1 MSIANILSMA
11 GGLGLF
17 LFGIRTMGDGLENAA
32 GAKLKRM
39 LEVLTG
45 NRFLAVLVGF
55 VVTAIIQSSTATTVM
70 VVGFVNAGMMTLAQ
84 AVGVI
89 MGANIGT
96 TVTSLLIAL
105 NFSSV
110 AAASVL
116 VGVILMLASKKTLV
130 KNLGSIFTGFG
141 LLFLGIDLM
150 SDSMAPLR
158 ESAGFMNFIVAVS
171 DSPLRPLF
179 GILLG
184 IVMTAVLQ
192 SSSASVGV
200 LQTLAMQG
208 LVPLKFSVF
217 VLFGQN
223 IGTCLTALF
232 STVGAKKNSKRA
244 AVIHLLFNLL
254 GTGMFILIALLTPYI
269 EWIEK
274 ISSDPM
280 AQIAISHIV
289 FNVVSTIVL
298 FPFAKLLVKLSC
310 LIVPGKDDSESEMHC
325 RFIDDRLL
333 NTPPFAVM
341 QVGKEVARMAK
352 LARDNFE
359 TSAYALINRSD
370 KDLDKVMEKEEVIN
384 YLNHHITSYLVK
396 LNALDITDSD
406 SDYIARVFHAINDIE
421 RVGDH
426 ATNLAEAAERNI
438 GDGLTFSD
446 AARDEL
452 NQLCGSVITLLDRS
466 IEAFD
471 RQSLGDGE
479 AKELSDLEEHIDDLT
494 LTCQDAH
501 IFRLN
506 RNECNTEAGMLYLN
520 TITDFE
526 RVGDHAINIAFL
538 ARSNNF
544 KNTLAFCRGMMY
556 NINRTFVRTKIQHS
570 ERTEQYGRQTE
581 SA

>member
-1 MSIANILSMA
+1 MSVANILSMA

-70 VVGFVNAGMMTLAQ
+70 VVGFVNAGMMSLAQ

-110 AAASVL
+110 AAAAVL
-116 VGVILMLASKKTLV
+116 VGVILMLASKKTVV
-130 KNLGSIFTGFG
+130 KNLGAIFTGFG
-141 LLFLGIDLM
+141 LLFLGIDM
-150 SDSMAPLR
+150 MFDSMAPLR
-158 ESAGFMNFIVAVS
+158 DSAGFMNFIVTVS
-171 DSPLRPLF
+171 ESPLRPLF
-179 GILLG
+179 GIILG

-244 AVIHLLFNLL
+244 AVIHLLFNLI
-254 GTGMFILIALLTPYI
+254 GTGIFILIALLTPYV

-274 ISSDPM
+274 LSPDPM

-289 FNVVSTIVL
+289 FNIVSTVVM
-298 FPFAKLLVKLSC
+298 FPFAKALVKLSC
-310 LIVPGKDDSESEMHC
+310 LLVPGKDDSESEMHC
-325 RFIDDRLL
+325 KFIDDRLL

-341 QVGKEVARMAK
+341 QVSKEVARMAK

-359 TSAYALINRSD
+359 TSAHALINRSD
-370 KDLDKVMEKEEVIN
+370 KDLDKVMENEEIIN

-426 ATNLAEAAERNI
+426 AINLAEAAQHNI
-438 GDGLTFSD
+438 GEGLKFSD
-446 AARDEL
+446 PAREEL
-452 NQLCGSVITLLDRS
+452 NQLCGSVVILLERS
-466 IEAFD
+466 MAAFD
-471 RQSLGDGE
+471 NQSLSDNE

-494 LTCQDAH
+494 LECQDSH

-506 RNECNTEAGMLYLN
+506 RKECNTEAGMLYLN

-538 ARSNNF
+538 ARS
-544 KNTLAFCRGMMY
+544 K
-556 NINRTFVRTKIQHS
+556 
-570 ERTEQYGRQTE
+570 
-581 SA
+581 

>member
-1 MSIANILSMA
+1 MNVANILSMA

-70 VVGFVNAGMMTLAQ
+70 VVGFVNAGMMSLAQ

-110 AAASVL
+110 AAAAVL
-116 VGVILMLASKKTLV
+116 VGVILMLASKKTVV
-130 KNLGSIFTGFG
+130 KNLGAIFTGFG
-141 LLFLGIDLM
+141 LLFLGIDMM

-158 ESAGFMNFIVAVS
+158 DSAGFMNFIVTVS
-171 DSPLRPLF
+171 ESPLRPLF
-179 GILLG
+179 GIILG

-244 AVIHLLFNLL
+244 AVIHLLFNLI
-254 GTGMFILIALLTPYI
+254 GTGIFILIALLTPYV

-274 ISSDPM
+274 LSPDPM
-280 AQIAISHIV
+280 AQIATSHIV
-289 FNVVSTIVL
+289 FNIVSTVVM
-298 FPFAKLLVKLSC
+298 FPFAKVLVKLSC
-310 LIVPGKDDSESEMHC
+310 LLVPGKDDSESEMHC
-325 RFIDDRLL
+325 KFIDDRLL

-341 QVGKEVARMAK
+341 QVSKEVARMAK

-359 TSAYALINRSD
+359 TSAHALINRSD
-370 KDLDKVMEKEEVIN
+370 KDLDKVMENEEIIN

-426 ATNLAEAAERNI
+426 AINLAEAAQHNI
-438 GDGLTFSD
+438 GEGLKFSD
-446 AARDEL
+446 PAREEL
-452 NQLCGSVITLLDRS
+452 NQLCGSVVTLLERS
-466 IEAFD
+466 MAAFD
-471 RQSLGDGE
+471 NQSLSDNE

-494 LTCQDAH
+494 LECQDSH

-506 RNECNTEAGMLYLN
+506 RKECNTEAGMLYLN

-538 ARSNNF
+538 ARS
-544 KNTLAFCRGMMY
+544 K
-556 NINRTFVRTKIQHS
+556 
-570 ERTEQYGRQTE
+570 
-581 SA
+581 

>member
-1 MSIANILSMA
+1 MSVANILSMA

-70 VVGFVNAGMMTLAQ
+70 VVGFVNAGMMSLAQ

-116 VGVILMLASKKTLV
+116 VGVILMLASKKTVV
-130 KNLGSIFTGFG
+130 KNLGAIFTGFG
-141 LLFLGIDLM
+141 LLFLGIDMM

-158 ESAGFMNFIVAVS
+158 DSAGFMNFIVTVS
-171 DSPLRPLF
+171 ESPLRPLF
-179 GILLG
+179 GIILG

-244 AVIHLLFNLL
+244 AVIHLLFNLI
-254 GTGMFILIALLTPYI
+254 GTGIFILIALLTPYV

-274 ISSDPM
+274 LSPDPM

-289 FNVVSTIVL
+289 FNIVSTVVM
-298 FPFAKLLVKLSC
+298 FPFAKALVKLSC
-310 LIVPGKDDSESEMHC
+310 LLVPGKDDSESEMHC
-325 RFIDDRLL
+325 KFIDDRLL

-341 QVGKEVARMAK
+341 QVSKEVARMAK

-359 TSAYALINRSD
+359 TSAHALINRSD
-370 KDLDKVMEKEEVIN
+370 KDLDKVMENEEIIN

-421 RVGDH
+421 RIGDH
-426 ATNLAEAAERNI
+426 AINLAEAAQHNI
-438 GDGLTFSD
+438 GEGLKFSD
-446 AARDEL
+446 PAREEL
-452 NQLCGSVITLLDRS
+452 NQLCGSVVTLLERS
-466 IEAFD
+466 MAAFD
-471 RQSLGDGE
+471 NQSLSDDE

-494 LTCQDAH
+494 LECQDSH

-506 RNECNTEAGMLYLN
+506 RKECNTEAGMLYLN

-538 ARSNNF
+538 ARS
-544 KNTLAFCRGMMY
+544 K
-556 NINRTFVRTKIQHS
+556 
-570 ERTEQYGRQTE
+570 
-581 SA
+581 

>member
-1 MSIANILSMA
+1 MSVANILSMA

-70 VVGFVNAGMMTLAQ
+70 VVGFVNAGMISLAQ

-116 VGVILMLASKKTLV
+116 VGVILMLASKKTVV
-130 KNLGSIFTGFG
+130 KNLGAIFTGFG
-141 LLFLGIDLM
+141 LLFLGIDMM

-158 ESAGFMNFIVAVS
+158 ESAGFMNFIVTVS
-171 DSPLRPLF
+171 ESPLRPLF
-179 GILLG
+179 GIILG

-244 AVIHLLFNLL
+244 AVIHLLFNLI
-254 GTGMFILIALLTPYI
+254 GTGIFILIALLTPYV

-274 ISSDPM
+274 LSPDPM

-289 FNVVSTIVL
+289 FNIVSTVIM
-298 FPFAKLLVKLSC
+298 FPFAKVLVKLSC
-310 LIVPGKDDSESEMHC
+310 LLVPGKDDSESEMHC
-325 RFIDDRLL
+325 KFIDDRLL

-341 QVGKEVARMAK
+341 QVSKEVARMAK

-359 TSAYALINRSD
+359 TSAHALINRSD
-370 KDLDKVMEKEEVIN
+370 KDLDKVMENEEIIN

-426 ATNLAEAAERNI
+426 AINLAEAAQHNI
-438 GDGLTFSD
+438 GEGLKFSD
-446 AARDEL
+446 PAREEL
-452 NQLCGSVITLLDRS
+452 NQLCGSVVTLLERS
-466 IEAFD
+466 MAAFD
-471 RQSLGDGE
+471 NQSLSDNE

-494 LTCQDAH
+494 LECQDSH

-506 RNECNTEAGMLYLN
+506 RKECNTEAGMLYLN

-538 ARSNNF
+538 ARS
-544 KNTLAFCRGMMY
+544 K
-556 NINRTFVRTKIQHS
+556 
-570 ERTEQYGRQTE
+570 
-581 SA
+581 

>member
-1 MSIANILSMA
+1 MSVANILSMA

-70 VVGFVNAGMMTLAQ
+70 VVGFVNAGMMSLAQ

-110 AAASVL
+110 AAAAVL
-116 VGVILMLASKKTLV
+116 VGVILMLASKKTVV
-130 KNLGSIFTGFG
+130 KNLGAIFTGFG
-141 LLFLGIDLM
+141 LLFLGIDMM

-158 ESAGFMNFIVAVS
+158 DSAGFMNFIVTVS
-171 DSPLRPLF
+171 ESPLRPLF
-179 GILLG
+179 GIILG

-244 AVIHLLFNLL
+244 AVIHLLFNLI
-254 GTGMFILIALLTPYI
+254 GTGIFILIALLTPYV

-274 ISSDPM
+274 LSPDPM

-289 FNVVSTIVL
+289 FNIVSTIVM
-298 FPFAKLLVKLSC
+298 FPFAKALVKLSC
-310 LIVPGKDDSESEMHC
+310 LLVPGKDDSESEMHC
-325 RFIDDRLL
+325 KFIDDRLL

-341 QVGKEVARMAK
+341 QVSKEVARMAK

-359 TSAYALINRSD
+359 TSAHALINRSD
-370 KDLDKVMEKEEVIN
+370 KDLDKVMENEEIIN

-426 ATNLAEAAERNI
+426 AINLAEAAQHNI
-438 GDGLTFSD
+438 GEGLKFSD
-446 AARDEL
+446 PAREEL
-452 NQLCGSVITLLDRS
+452 NQLCGSVVTLLERS
-466 IEAFD
+466 MAAFD
-471 RQSLGDGE
+471 NQSLSDNE

-494 LTCQDAH
+494 LECQDSH

-506 RNECNTEAGMLYLN
+506 RKECNTEAGMLYLN

-538 ARSNNF
+538 ARS
-544 KNTLAFCRGMMY
+544 K
-556 NINRTFVRTKIQHS
+556 
-570 ERTEQYGRQTE
+570 
-581 SA
+581 

>member
-289 FNVVSTIVL
+289 FNVVSTVVL

-370 KDLDKVMEKEEVIN
+370 KDLNKVMEKEEVIN

-471 RQSLGDGE
+471 HQSLGDGE

-538 ARSNNF
+538 ARS
-544 KNTLAFCRGMMY
+544 K
-556 NINRTFVRTKIQHS
+556 
-570 ERTEQYGRQTE
+570 
-581 SA
+581 

>member
-1 MSIANILSMA
+1 MSVANILSMA

-70 VVGFVNAGMMTLAQ
+70 VVGFVNAGMMSLAQ

-110 AAASVL
+110 AAAAVL
-116 VGVILMLASKKTLV
+116 VGVILMLASKKTVV
-130 KNLGSIFTGFG
+130 KNLGAIFTGFG
-141 LLFLGIDLM
+141 LLFLGIDMM

-158 ESAGFMNFIVAVS
+158 DSAGFMSFIVTVS
-171 DSPLRPLF
+171 ESPLRPLF
-179 GILLG
+179 GIILG

-244 AVIHLLFNLL
+244 AVIHLLFNLI
-254 GTGMFILIALLTPYI
+254 GTGIFILIALLTPYV

-274 ISSDPM
+274 LSPDPM

-289 FNVVSTIVL
+289 FNIVSTVVM
-298 FPFAKLLVKLSC
+298 FPFAKVLVKLSC
-310 LIVPGKDDSESEMHC
+310 LLVPGKDDSESEMHC
-325 RFIDDRLL
+325 KFIDDRLL

-341 QVGKEVARMAK
+341 QVSKEVARMAK

-359 TSAYALINRSD
+359 TSAHALINRSD
-370 KDLDKVMEKEEVIN
+370 KDLDKVMENEEIIN

-426 ATNLAEAAERNI
+426 AINLAEAAQHNI
-438 GDGLTFSD
+438 GEGLKFSD
-446 AARDEL
+446 PAREEL
-452 NQLCGSVITLLDRS
+452 NQLCGSVVTLLERS
-466 IEAFD
+466 MAAFD
-471 RQSLGDGE
+471 NQSLSDNE

-494 LTCQDAH
+494 LECQDSH

-506 RNECNTEAGMLYLN
+506 RKECNTEAGMLYLN

-538 ARSNNF
+538 ARS
-544 KNTLAFCRGMMY
+544 K
-556 NINRTFVRTKIQHS
+556 
-570 ERTEQYGRQTE
+570 
-581 SA
+581 

>member
-1 MSIANILSMA
+1 MSVANILSMA

-70 VVGFVNAGMMTLAQ
+70 VVGFVNAGMMSLAQ

-110 AAASVL
+110 AAAAVL
-116 VGVILMLASKKTLV
+116 VGVILMLASKKTVV
-130 KNLGSIFTGFG
+130 KNLGAIFTGFG
-141 LLFLGIDLM
+141 LLFLGIDMM

-158 ESAGFMNFIVAVS
+158 ESAGFMNFIVTVS
-171 DSPLRPLF
+171 ESPLRPLF
-179 GILLG
+179 GIILG

-244 AVIHLLFNLL
+244 AVIHLLFNLI
-254 GTGMFILIALLTPYI
+254 GTGIFILIALLAPYV

-274 ISSDPM
+274 LSPDPM

-289 FNVVSTIVL
+289 FNIVSTVVM
-298 FPFAKLLVKLSC
+298 FPFANILVKLSC
-310 LIVPGKDDSESEMHC
+310 LLVPGKDDSESEMHC
-325 RFIDDRLL
+325 KFIDDRLL

-341 QVGKEVARMAK
+341 QVSKEVARMAK

-359 TSAYALINRSD
+359 TSAHALINRSD
-370 KDLDKVMEKEEVIN
+370 KDLDKVMENEEIIN

-426 ATNLAEAAERNI
+426 AINLAEAAQHNI
-438 GDGLTFSD
+438 GEGFKFSD
-446 AARDEL
+446 PAREEL
-452 NQLCGSVITLLDRS
+452 NQLCGSVVTLLERS
-466 IEAFD
+466 MAAFD
-471 RQSLGDGE
+471 NQSLSDNE

-494 LTCQDAH
+494 LECQDSH

-506 RNECNTEAGMLYLN
+506 RKECNTEAGMLYLN

-538 ARSNNF
+538 ARS
-544 KNTLAFCRGMMY
+544 K
-556 NINRTFVRTKIQHS
+556 
-570 ERTEQYGRQTE
+570 
-581 SA
+581 

>member
-1 MSIANILSMA
+1 MSVANILSMA

-70 VVGFVNAGMMTLAQ
+70 VVGFVNAGMMSLAQ

-116 VGVILMLASKKTLV
+116 VGVILMLASKKTVV
-130 KNLGSIFTGFG
+130 KNLGAIFTGFG
-141 LLFLGIDLM
+141 LLFLGIDMM

-158 ESAGFMNFIVAVS
+158 ESAGFMNFIVTVS
-171 DSPLRPLF
+171 ESPLRPLF
-179 GILLG
+179 GIILG

-244 AVIHLLFNLL
+244 AVIHLLFNVI
-254 GTGMFILIALLTPYI
+254 GTGIFILIALLTPYV

-274 ISSDPM
+274 LSPDPM

-289 FNVVSTIVL
+289 FNIVSTVVM
-298 FPFAKLLVKLSC
+298 FPFAKVLVKLSC
-310 LIVPGKDDSESEMHC
+310 LLVPGKDDSESEMHC
-325 RFIDDRLL
+325 KFIDDRLL

-341 QVGKEVARMAK
+341 QVSKEVARMAK

-359 TSAYALINRSD
+359 TSAHALINRSD
-370 KDLDKVMEKEEVIN
+370 KDLNKVMENEEIIN

-426 ATNLAEAAERNI
+426 AINLAEAAQHNI
-438 GDGLTFSD
+438 GEGLKFSD
-446 AARDEL
+446 PAREEL
-452 NQLCGSVITLLDRS
+452 NQLCGSVVTLLERS
-466 IEAFD
+466 MAAFD
-471 RQSLGDGE
+471 NQSLSDNE

-494 LTCQDAH
+494 LECQDSH

-506 RNECNTEAGMLYLN
+506 RKECNTEAGMLYLN

-538 ARSNNF
+538 ARS
-544 KNTLAFCRGMMY
+544 K
-556 NINRTFVRTKIQHS
+556 
-570 ERTEQYGRQTE
+570 
-581 SA
+581 

>member
-1 MSIANILSMA
+1 MSVANILSMA

-70 VVGFVNAGMMTLAQ
+70 VVGFVNAGMMSLAQ

-110 AAASVL
+110 AAAAVL
-116 VGVILMLASKKTLV
+116 VGVILMLASKKTVV
-130 KNLGSIFTGFG
+130 KNLGAIFTGFG
-141 LLFLGIDLM
+141 LLFLGIDMM

-158 ESAGFMNFIVAVS
+158 ESAGFMNFIVTVS
-171 DSPLRPLF
+171 ESPLRPLF
-179 GILLG
+179 GIILG

-244 AVIHLLFNLL
+244 AVIHLLFNLI
-254 GTGMFILIALLTPYI
+254 GTGIFILIALLAPYV

-274 ISSDPM
+274 LSPDPM

-289 FNVVSTIVL
+289 FNIASTVII
-298 FPFAKLLVKLSC
+298 FPFANVLVKLSC
-310 LIVPGKDDSESEMHC
+310 LLVPGKDDSESEMHC
-325 RFIDDRLL
+325 KFIDDRLL

-341 QVGKEVARMAK
+341 QVSKEVARMAK

-359 TSAYALINRSD
+359 TSAHALINRSD
-370 KDLDKVMEKEEVIN
+370 KDLDKVMENEEIIN

-426 ATNLAEAAERNI
+426 AINLAEAAQHNI
-438 GDGLTFSD
+438 GEGLKFSD
-446 AARDEL
+446 PAREEL
-452 NQLCGSVITLLDRS
+452 NQLCGSVVTLLERS
-466 IEAFD
+466 MAAFD
-471 RQSLGDGE
+471 NQSLSDNE

-494 LTCQDAH
+494 LECQDSH

-506 RNECNTEAGMLYLN
+506 RKECNTEAGMLYLN

-538 ARSNNF
+538 ARS
-544 KNTLAFCRGMMY
+544 K
-556 NINRTFVRTKIQHS
+556 
-570 ERTEQYGRQTE
+570 
-581 SA
+581 

>member
-1 MSIANILSMA
+1 MSVANILSMA

-70 VVGFVNAGMMTLAQ
+70 VVGFVNAGMMSLAQ

-110 AAASVL
+110 AAAAVL
-116 VGVILMLASKKTLV
+116 VGVILMLASKKTVV
-130 KNLGSIFTGFG
+130 KNLGAIFTGFG
-141 LLFLGIDLM
+141 LLFLGIDMM

-158 ESAGFMNFIVAVS
+158 ESAGFMNFIVTVS
-171 DSPLRPLF
+171 ESPLRPLF
-179 GILLG
+179 GIILG

-244 AVIHLLFNLL
+244 AVIHLLFNLI
-254 GTGMFILIALLTPYI
+254 GTGIFILIALLAPYV

-274 ISSDPM
+274 LSPDPM

-289 FNVVSTIVL
+289 FNIVSTVIM
-298 FPFAKLLVKLSC
+298 FPFAKVLVKLSF
-310 LIVPGKDDSESEMHC
+310 LLVPGKDDSESEMHC
-325 RFIDDRLL
+325 KFIDDRLL

-341 QVGKEVARMAK
+341 QVSKEVARMAK

-359 TSAYALINRSD
+359 TSAHALINRSD
-370 KDLDKVMEKEEVIN
+370 KDLDKVMENEEIIN

-426 ATNLAEAAERNI
+426 AINLAEAAQHNI
-438 GDGLTFSD
+438 GEGLKFSD
-446 AARDEL
+446 PAREEL
-452 NQLCGSVITLLDRS
+452 NQLCGSVVTLLERS
-466 IEAFD
+466 MAAFD
-471 RQSLGDGE
+471 NQSLSDNE

-494 LTCQDAH
+494 LECQDSH

-506 RNECNTEAGMLYLN
+506 RKECNTEAGMLYLN
-520 TITDFE
+520 TITDLE

-538 ARSNNF
+538 ARS
-544 KNTLAFCRGMMY
+544 K
-556 NINRTFVRTKIQHS
+556 
-570 ERTEQYGRQTE
+570 
-581 SA
+581 

>member
-1 MSIANILSMA
+1 MSVANILSMA

-70 VVGFVNAGMMTLAQ
+70 VVGFVNAGMMSLAQ

-110 AAASVL
+110 AAAAVL
-116 VGVILMLASKKTLV
+116 VGVILMLASKKTVV
-130 KNLGSIFTGFG
+130 KNLGAIFTGFG
-141 LLFLGIDLM
+141 LLFLGIDMM

-158 ESAGFMNFIVAVS
+158 ESAGFMNFIVTVS
-171 DSPLRPLF
+171 ESPLRPLF
-179 GILLG
+179 GIILG

-244 AVIHLLFNLL
+244 AVIHLLFNLI
-254 GTGMFILIALLTPYI
+254 GTGIFILIALLAPYV

-274 ISSDPM
+274 LSPDPM

-289 FNVVSTIVL
+289 FNIVSTVIM
-298 FPFAKLLVKLSC
+298 FPLANILVKLSC
-310 LIVPGKDDSESEMHC
+310 LLVPGKDDSESEMHC
-325 RFIDDRLL
+325 KFIDDRLL

-341 QVGKEVARMAK
+341 QVSKEVARMAK

-359 TSAYALINRSD
+359 TSAHALINRSD
-370 KDLDKVMEKEEVIN
+370 KDLDKVMENEDVIN

-426 ATNLAEAAERNI
+426 AINLAEAAQHNI
-438 GDGLTFSD
+438 GEGLKFSD
-446 AARDEL
+446 PAREEL
-452 NQLCGSVITLLDRS
+452 NQLCGSVVTLLERS
-466 IEAFD
+466 MAAFD
-471 RQSLGDGE
+471 NQSLSDNE

-494 LTCQDAH
+494 LECQDSH

-506 RNECNTEAGMLYLN
+506 RKECNTEAGMLYLN

-538 ARSNNF
+538 ARS
-544 KNTLAFCRGMMY
+544 K
-556 NINRTFVRTKIQHS
+556 
-570 ERTEQYGRQTE
+570 
-581 SA
+581 

>member
-1 MSIANILSMA
+1 MSVANILSMA

-45 NRFLAVLVGF
+45 NRFLAVLIGF

-70 VVGFVNAGMMTLAQ
+70 VVGFVNAGMMSLAQ

-116 VGVILMLASKKTLV
+116 VGVILMLASKKTVV
-130 KNLGSIFTGFG
+130 KNLGAIFTGFG
-141 LLFLGIDLM
+141 LLFLGIDMM

-158 ESAGFMNFIVAVS
+158 DSAGFMNFIVTVS
-171 DSPLRPLF
+171 ESPLRPLF
-179 GILLG
+179 GIILG

-244 AVIHLLFNLL
+244 AVIHLLFNVI
-254 GTGMFILIALLTPYI
+254 GTGIFILIALLTPYV

-274 ISSDPM
+274 LSPDPM

-289 FNVVSTIVL
+289 FNIVSTVVM
-298 FPFAKLLVKLSC
+298 FPFAKALVKLSC
-310 LIVPGKDDSESEMHC
+310 LLVPGKDDSESESEMHC
-325 RFIDDRLL
+325 KFIDDRLL

-341 QVGKEVARMAK
+341 QVSKEVARMAK

-359 TSAYALINRSD
+359 TSAHALINRSD
-370 KDLDKVMEKEEVIN
+370 KDLDKVMENEEIIN

-426 ATNLAEAAERNI
+426 AINLAEAAQHNI
-438 GDGLTFSD
+438 GEGLKFSD
-446 AARDEL
+446 PAREEL
-452 NQLCGSVITLLDRS
+452 NQLCGSVVTLLERS
-466 IEAFD
+466 MAAFD
-471 RQSLGDGE
+471 NQSLSDNE

-494 LTCQDAH
+494 LECQDSH

-506 RNECNTEAGMLYLN
+506 RKECNTEAGMLYLN

-538 ARSNNF
+538 ARS
-544 KNTLAFCRGMMY
+544 K
-556 NINRTFVRTKIQHS
+556 
-570 ERTEQYGRQTE
+570 
-581 SA
+581 

>member
-1 MSIANILSMA
+1 MSVANILSMA

-70 VVGFVNAGMMTLAQ
+70 VVGFVNAGMMSLAQ

-110 AAASVL
+110 AAAAVL
-116 VGVILMLASKKTLV
+116 VGVILMLASKKTVV
-130 KNLGSIFTGFG
+130 KNLGAIFTGFG
-141 LLFLGIDLM
+141 LLFLGIDMM

-158 ESAGFMNFIVAVS
+158 ESAGFMNFIVTVS
-171 DSPLRPLF
+171 ESPLRPLF
-179 GILLG
+179 GIILG

-244 AVIHLLFNLL
+244 AVIHLLFNLI
-254 GTGMFILIALLTPYI
+254 GTGIFILIALLAPYV

-274 ISSDPM
+274 LSPDPM

-289 FNVVSTIVL
+289 FNIASTVVM
-298 FPFAKLLVKLSC
+298 FPFAKVLVKLSC
-310 LIVPGKDDSESEMHC
+310 LLVPGKDDSESEMHC
-325 RFIDDRLL
+325 KFIDDRLL

-341 QVGKEVARMAK
+341 QVSKEVARMAK

-359 TSAYALINRSD
+359 TSAHALINRSD
-370 KDLDKVMEKEEVIN
+370 KDLDKVMENEEIIN

-426 ATNLAEAAERNI
+426 AINLAEAAQHNI
-438 GDGLTFSD
+438 GEGLKFSD
-446 AARDEL
+446 PAREEL
-452 NQLCGSVITLLDRS
+452 NQLCGSVVTLLERS
-466 IEAFD
+466 MAAFD
-471 RQSLGDGE
+471 NQSLSDNE

-494 LTCQDAH
+494 LECQDSH

-506 RNECNTEAGMLYLN
+506 RKECNTEAGMLYLN

-538 ARSNNF
+538 ARS
-544 KNTLAFCRGMMY
+544 K
-556 NINRTFVRTKIQHS
+556 
-570 ERTEQYGRQTE
+570 
-581 SA
+581 

>member
-1 MSIANILSMA
+1 MSVANILSMA

-70 VVGFVNAGMMTLAQ
+70 VVGFVNAGMMSLAQ

-110 AAASVL
+110 AAAAVL
-116 VGVILMLASKKTLV
+116 VGVILMLASKKTVV
-130 KNLGSIFTGFG
+130 KNLGAIFTGFG
-141 LLFLGIDLM
+141 LLFLGIDMM

-158 ESAGFMNFIVAVS
+158 ESAGFMNFIVTVS
-171 DSPLRPLF
+171 ESPLRPLF
-179 GILLG
+179 GIILG

-244 AVIHLLFNLL
+244 AVIHLLFNLI
-254 GTGMFILIALLTPYI
+254 GTGIFIIIALLTPYV

-274 ISSDPM
+274 LSPDPM

-289 FNVVSTIVL
+289 FNIVSTVVM
-298 FPFAKLLVKLSC
+298 FPFAKALVKLSC
-310 LIVPGKDDSESEMHC
+310 LLVPGKDDSESEMHC
-325 RFIDDRLL
+325 KFIDDRLL

-341 QVGKEVARMAK
+341 QVSKEVARMAK

-359 TSAYALINRSD
+359 TSAHALINRSD
-370 KDLDKVMEKEEVIN
+370 KDLDKVMENEEIIN

-426 ATNLAEAAERNI
+426 AINLAEAAQHNI
-438 GDGLTFSD
+438 GEGLKFSD
-446 AARDEL
+446 PAREEL
-452 NQLCGSVITLLDRS
+452 NQLCGSVVTLLERS
-466 IEAFD
+466 MAAFD
-471 RQSLGDGE
+471 NQSLSDNE

-494 LTCQDAH
+494 LECQDSH

-506 RNECNTEAGMLYLN
+506 RKECNTEAGMLYLN

-538 ARSNNF
+538 ARS
-544 KNTLAFCRGMMY
+544 K
-556 NINRTFVRTKIQHS
+556 
-570 ERTEQYGRQTE
+570 
-581 SA
+581 

>member
-1 MSIANILSMA
+1 MSVANILSMA

-70 VVGFVNAGMMTLAQ
+70 VVGFVNAGMMSLAQ

-110 AAASVL
+110 AAAAVL
-116 VGVILMLASKKTLV
+116 VGVILMLASKKTVV
-130 KNLGSIFTGFG
+130 KSLGAIFTGFG
-141 LLFLGIDLM
+141 LLFLGIDMM

-158 ESAGFMNFIVAVS
+158 ESAGFMNFIVTVS
-171 DSPLRPLF
+171 ESPLRPLF
-179 GILLG
+179 GIILG

-244 AVIHLLFNLL
+244 AVIHLLFNLI
-254 GTGMFILIALLTPYI
+254 GTGIFILIALLTPYV

-274 ISSDPM
+274 LSPDPM

-289 FNVVSTIVL
+289 FNIVSTVVM
-298 FPFAKLLVKLSC
+298 FPFAKVLVKLSC
-310 LIVPGKDDSESEMHC
+310 LLVPGKDDSESEMHC
-325 RFIDDRLL
+325 KFIDDRLL

-341 QVGKEVARMAK
+341 QVSKEVARMAK

-359 TSAYALINRSD
+359 TSAHALINRSD
-370 KDLDKVMEKEEVIN
+370 KDLDKVMENEEIIN

-426 ATNLAEAAERNI
+426 AINLAEAAQHNI
-438 GDGLTFSD
+438 GEGLKFSD
-446 AARDEL
+446 PAREEL
-452 NQLCGSVITLLDRS
+452 NQLCGSVVTLLERS
-466 IEAFD
+466 MAAFD
-471 RQSLGDGE
+471 NQSLSDNE

-494 LTCQDAH
+494 LECQDSH

-506 RNECNTEAGMLYLN
+506 RKECNTEAGMLYLN

-538 ARSNNF
+538 ARS
-544 KNTLAFCRGMMY
+544 K
-556 NINRTFVRTKIQHS
+556 
-570 ERTEQYGRQTE
+570 
-581 SA
+581 

>member
-1 MSIANILSMA
+1 MSLANILSMA

-70 VVGFVNAGMMTLAQ
+70 VVGFVNAGMMSLAQ

-110 AAASVL
+110 AAAAVL
-116 VGVILMLASKKTLV
+116 VGVILMLASKKTVV
-130 KNLGSIFTGFG
+130 KNLGAIFTGFG
-141 LLFLGIDLM
+141 LLFLGIDMM

-158 ESAGFMNFIVAVS
+158 ESAGFMNFIVTVS
-171 DSPLRPLF
+171 ESPLRPLF
-179 GILLG
+179 GIILG

-244 AVIHLLFNLL
+244 AVIHLLFNLI
-254 GTGMFILIALLTPYI
+254 GTGIFILIALLAPYV

-274 ISSDPM
+274 LSPDPM

-289 FNVVSTIVL
+289 FNIVSTVVM
-298 FPFAKLLVKLSC
+298 FPFANVLVKLSC
-310 LIVPGKDDSESEMHC
+310 LLVPGKDDSESEMHC
-325 RFIDDRLL
+325 KFIDDRLL

-341 QVGKEVARMAK
+341 QVSKEVARMAK

-359 TSAYALINRSD
+359 TSAHALINRSD
-370 KDLDKVMEKEEVIN
+370 KDLDKVMENEDVIN

-426 ATNLAEAAERNI
+426 AINLAEAAQHNI
-438 GDGLTFSD
+438 GEGLKFSD
-446 AARDEL
+446 PAREEL
-452 NQLCGSVITLLDRS
+452 NQLCGSVVTLLERS
-466 IEAFD
+466 MAAFD
-471 RQSLGDGE
+471 NQSLSDNE

-494 LTCQDAH
+494 LECQDSH

-506 RNECNTEAGMLYLN
+506 RKECNTEAGMLYLN

-538 ARSNNF
+538 ARS
-544 KNTLAFCRGMMY
+544 K
-556 NINRTFVRTKIQHS
+556 
-570 ERTEQYGRQTE
+570 
-581 SA
+581 

>member
-1 MSIANILSMA
+1 MSVANILSMA

-70 VVGFVNAGMMTLAQ
+70 VVGFVNAGMMSLAQ

-116 VGVILMLASKKTLV
+116 VGVILMLASKKTVV
-130 KNLGSIFTGFG
+130 KNLGAIFTGFG
-141 LLFLGIDLM
+141 LLFLGIDMM

-158 ESAGFMNFIVAVS
+158 ESAGFMNFIVTVS
-171 DSPLRPLF
+171 ESPLRPLF
-179 GILLG
+179 GIILG

-244 AVIHLLFNLL
+244 AVIHLLFNLI
-254 GTGMFILIALLTPYI
+254 GTGIFILIALLTPYV
-269 EWIEK
+269 ERIEK
-274 ISSDPM
+274 LSPDPM

-289 FNVVSTIVL
+289 FNIVSTVVM
-298 FPFAKLLVKLSC
+298 FPFAKVLVKLSC
-310 LIVPGKDDSESEMHC
+310 LLVPGKDDSESEMHC
-325 RFIDDRLL
+325 KFIDDRLL

-341 QVGKEVARMAK
+341 QVSKEVARMAK

-359 TSAYALINRSD
+359 TSAHALINRSD
-370 KDLDKVMEKEEVIN
+370 KDLDKVMENEEIIN

-426 ATNLAEAAERNI
+426 AINLAEAAQHNI
-438 GDGLTFSD
+438 GEGLKFSD
-446 AARDEL
+446 PAREEL
-452 NQLCGSVITLLDRS
+452 NQLCGSVVTLLERS
-466 IEAFD
+466 MAAFD
-471 RQSLGDGE
+471 NQSLSDDE

-494 LTCQDAH
+494 LECQDSH

-506 RNECNTEAGMLYLN
+506 RKECNTEAGMLYLN

-538 ARSNNF
+538 ARS
-544 KNTLAFCRGMMY
+544 K
-556 NINRTFVRTKIQHS
+556 
-570 ERTEQYGRQTE
+570 
-581 SA
+581 

>member
-1 MSIANILSMA
+1 MSVANILSMA

-70 VVGFVNAGMMTLAQ
+70 VVGFVNAGMMSLAQ

-110 AAASVL
+110 AAAAVL
-116 VGVILMLASKKTLV
+116 VGVILMLASKKTVV
-130 KNLGSIFTGFG
+130 KNLGAIFTGFG
-141 LLFLGIDLM
+141 LLFLGIDMM

-158 ESAGFMNFIVAVS
+158 ESAGFMNFIVTVS
-171 DSPLRPLF
+171 ESPLRPLF
-179 GILLG
+179 GIILG

-244 AVIHLLFNLL
+244 AVIHLLFNLI
-254 GTGMFILIALLTPYI
+254 GTGIFILIALLAPYV

-274 ISSDPM
+274 LSPDPM

-289 FNVVSTIVL
+289 FNIVSTVIM
-298 FPFAKLLVKLSC
+298 FPFANVLVKLSC
-310 LIVPGKDDSESEMHC
+310 LLVPGKDDSESEMHC
-325 RFIDDRLL
+325 KFIDDRLL

-341 QVGKEVARMAK
+341 QVSKEVARMAK

-359 TSAYALINRSD
+359 TSAHALINRSD
-370 KDLDKVMEKEEVIN
+370 KDLDKVMENEEIIN

-426 ATNLAEAAERNI
+426 AINLAEAAQHNI
-438 GDGLTFSD
+438 GEGLKFSD
-446 AARDEL
+446 PAREEL
-452 NQLCGSVITLLDRS
+452 NQLCGSVVTLLERS
-466 IEAFD
+466 MAAFD
-471 RQSLGDGE
+471 NQSLSDNE

-494 LTCQDAH
+494 LESQDTH

-506 RNECNTEAGMLYLN
+506 RKECNTEAGMLYLN

-538 ARSNNF
+538 ARS
-544 KNTLAFCRGMMY
+544 K
-556 NINRTFVRTKIQHS
+556 
-570 ERTEQYGRQTE
+570 
-581 SA
+581 

>member
-1 MSIANILSMA
+1 MSVANILSME

-70 VVGFVNAGMMTLAQ
+70 VVGFVNAGMMSLAQ

-116 VGVILMLASKKTLV
+116 VGVILMLASKKTVV
-130 KNLGSIFTGFG
+130 KNLGAIFTGFG
-141 LLFLGIDLM
+141 LLFLGIDMM

-158 ESAGFMNFIVAVS
+158 DSAGFMNFIVTVS
-171 DSPLRPLF
+171 ESPLRPLF
-179 GILLG
+179 GIILG

-244 AVIHLLFNLL
+244 AVIHLLFNLI
-254 GTGMFILIALLTPYI
+254 GTGIFILIALLTPYV

-274 ISSDPM
+274 LSPDPM

-289 FNVVSTIVL
+289 FNIVSTVVM
-298 FPFAKLLVKLSC
+298 FPFAKALVKLSC
-310 LIVPGKDDSESEMHC
+310 LLVPGKDDSESEMHC
-325 RFIDDRLL
+325 KFIDDRLL

-341 QVGKEVARMAK
+341 QVSKEVARMAK

-359 TSAYALINRSD
+359 TSAHALINRSD
-370 KDLDKVMEKEEVIN
+370 KDLDKVMENEEIIN

-426 ATNLAEAAERNI
+426 AINLAEAAQHNI
-438 GDGLTFSD
+438 GEGLKFSD
-446 AARDEL
+446 PAREEL
-452 NQLCGSVITLLDRS
+452 NQLCGSVVTLLERS
-466 IEAFD
+466 MAAFD
-471 RQSLGDGE
+471 NQSLSDDE

-494 LTCQDAH
+494 LECQDSH

-506 RNECNTEAGMLYLN
+506 RKECNTEAGMLYLN

-538 ARSNNF
+538 ARS
-544 KNTLAFCRGMMY
+544 K
-556 NINRTFVRTKIQHS
+556 
-570 ERTEQYGRQTE
+570 
-581 SA
+581 

>member
-1 MSIANILSMA
+1 MSVANILSMA

-70 VVGFVNAGMMTLAQ
+70 VVGFVNAGMMSLAQ

-116 VGVILMLASKKTLV
+116 VGVILMLASKKTVV
-130 KNLGSIFTGFG
+130 KNLGAIFTGFG
-141 LLFLGIDLM
+141 LLFLGIDMM

-158 ESAGFMNFIVAVS
+158 ESAGFMNFIVTVS
-171 DSPLRPLF
+171 EAPLRPLF
-179 GILLG
+179 GIILG

-244 AVIHLLFNLL
+244 AVIHLLFNLI
-254 GTGMFILIALLTPYI
+254 GTGIFILIALLTPYV

-274 ISSDPM
+274 LSPDPM

-289 FNVVSTIVL
+289 FNIVSTVVM
-298 FPFAKLLVKLSC
+298 FPFAKALVKLSC
-310 LIVPGKDDSESEMHC
+310 LLVPGKDDSESEMHC
-325 RFIDDRLL
+325 KFIDDRLL

-341 QVGKEVARMAK
+341 QVSKEVARMAK

-359 TSAYALINRSD
+359 TSAHALINRSD
-370 KDLDKVMEKEEVIN
+370 KDLDKVMENEEIIN

-396 LNALDITDSD
+396 LNALDITNSD

-426 ATNLAEAAERNI
+426 AINLAEAAQHNI
-438 GDGLTFSD
+438 GEGLKFSD
-446 AARDEL
+446 PAREEL
-452 NQLCGSVITLLDRS
+452 NQLCGSVVTLLERS
-466 IEAFD
+466 MAAFD
-471 RQSLGDGE
+471 NQSLSDNE

-494 LTCQDAH
+494 LECQDSH

-506 RNECNTEAGMLYLN
+506 RKECNTEAGMLYLN

-538 ARSNNF
+538 ARS
-544 KNTLAFCRGMMY
+544 K
-556 NINRTFVRTKIQHS
+556 
-570 ERTEQYGRQTE
+570 
-581 SA
+581 

>member
-1 MSIANILSMA
+1 MSVANILSMA

-70 VVGFVNAGMMTLAQ
+70 VVGFVNAGMMSLAQ

-116 VGVILMLASKKTLV
+116 VGVILMLASKKTVV
-130 KNLGSIFTGFG
+130 KNLGAIFTGFG
-141 LLFLGIDLM
+141 LLFLGIDMM

-158 ESAGFMNFIVAVS
+158 DSAGFMNFIVTVS
-171 DSPLRPLF
+171 ESPLRPLF
-179 GILLG
+179 GIILG

-244 AVIHLLFNLL
+244 AVIHLLFNVI
-254 GTGMFILIALLTPYI
+254 GTGIFILIALLTPYV

-274 ISSDPM
+274 LSPDPM

-289 FNVVSTIVL
+289 FNIVSTVIM
-298 FPFAKLLVKLSC
+298 FPFAKVLVKLSC
-310 LIVPGKDDSESEMHC
+310 LLVPGKDDSESEMHC
-325 RFIDDRLL
+325 KFIDDRLL

-341 QVGKEVARMAK
+341 QVSKEVARMAK

-359 TSAYALINRSD
+359 TSAHALINRSD
-370 KDLDKVMEKEEVIN
+370 KDLDKVMENEEIIN

-426 ATNLAEAAERNI
+426 AINLAEAAQHNI
-438 GDGLTFSD
+438 GEGLKFSD
-446 AARDEL
+446 PAREEL
-452 NQLCGSVITLLDRS
+452 NQLCGSVVTLLERS
-466 IEAFD
+466 MAAFD
-471 RQSLGDGE
+471 NQSLSDNE

-494 LTCQDAH
+494 LECQDSH

-506 RNECNTEAGMLYLN
+506 RKECNTEAGMLYLN

-538 ARSNNF
+538 ARS
-544 KNTLAFCRGMMY
+544 K
-556 NINRTFVRTKIQHS
+556 
-570 ERTEQYGRQTE
+570 
-581 SA
+581 

>member
-1 MSIANILSMA
+1 MSVANILSMA

-70 VVGFVNAGMMTLAQ
+70 VVGFVNAGMMSLAQ

-110 AAASVL
+110 AASSVL
-116 VGVILMLASKKTLV
+116 VGVILMLASKKTVV
-130 KNLGSIFTGFG
+130 KNLGAIFTGFG
-141 LLFLGIDLM
+141 LLFLGIDMM

-158 ESAGFMNFIVAVS
+158 ESAGFMNFIVTVS
-171 DSPLRPLF
+171 ESPLRPLF
-179 GILLG
+179 GIILG

-244 AVIHLLFNLL
+244 AVIHLLFNLI
-254 GTGMFILIALLTPYI
+254 GTGIFILIALLTPYV

-274 ISSDPM
+274 LSPDPM

-289 FNVVSTIVL
+289 FNIVSTVVM
-298 FPFAKLLVKLSC
+298 FPFAKVLVKLSC
-310 LIVPGKDDSESEMHC
+310 LLVPGKDDSESEMHC
-325 RFIDDRLL
+325 KFIDDRLL

-341 QVGKEVARMAK
+341 QVSKEVARMAK

-359 TSAYALINRSD
+359 TSAHALINRSD
-370 KDLDKVMEKEEVIN
+370 KDLDKVMENEEIIN

-426 ATNLAEAAERNI
+426 AINLAEAAQHNI
-438 GDGLTFSD
+438 GEGLKFSD
-446 AARDEL
+446 PAREEL
-452 NQLCGSVITLLDRS
+452 NQLCGSVVTLLERS
-466 IEAFD
+466 MAAFD
-471 RQSLGDGE
+471 NQSLSDNE

-494 LTCQDAH
+494 LECQDSH

-506 RNECNTEAGMLYLN
+506 RKECNTEAGMLYLN

-538 ARSNNF
+538 ARS
-544 KNTLAFCRGMMY
+544 K
-556 NINRTFVRTKIQHS
+556 
-570 ERTEQYGRQTE
+570 
-581 SA
+581 

>member
-1 MSIANILSMA
+1 MSVANILSMA

-70 VVGFVNAGMMTLAQ
+70 VVGFVNAGMMSLAQ

-116 VGVILMLASKKTLV
+116 VGVILMLASKKTVV
-130 KNLGSIFTGFG
+130 KNLGAIFTGFG
-141 LLFLGIDLM
+141 LLFLGINMM

-158 ESAGFMNFIVAVS
+158 ESAGFMNFIVTVS
-171 DSPLRPLF
+171 ESPLRPLF
-179 GILLG
+179 GIILG

-244 AVIHLLFNLL
+244 AVIHLLFNLI
-254 GTGMFILIALLTPYI
+254 GTGIFIIIALLTPYV

-274 ISSDPM
+274 LSPDPM

-289 FNVVSTIVL
+289 FNIVSTVVM
-298 FPFAKLLVKLSC
+298 FPFAKVLVKLSC
-310 LIVPGKDDSESEMHC
+310 LLVPGKDDSESEMHC
-325 RFIDDRLL
+325 KFIDDRLL

-341 QVGKEVARMAK
+341 QVSKEVARMAK

-359 TSAYALINRSD
+359 TSAHALINRSD
-370 KDLDKVMEKEEVIN
+370 KDLDKVMENEEIIN

-426 ATNLAEAAERNI
+426 AINLAEAAQHNI
-438 GDGLTFSD
+438 GEGLKFSD
-446 AARDEL
+446 PAREEL
-452 NQLCGSVITLLDRS
+452 NQLCGSVVTLLERS
-466 IEAFD
+466 MAAFD
-471 RQSLGDGE
+471 NQSLSDNE

-494 LTCQDAH
+494 LECQDSH

-506 RNECNTEAGMLYLN
+506 RKECNTEAGMLYLN

-538 ARSNNF
+538 ARS
-544 KNTLAFCRGMMY
+544 K
-556 NINRTFVRTKIQHS
+556 
-570 ERTEQYGRQTE
+570 
-581 SA
+581 

>member
-1 MSIANILSMA
+1 MSVANILSMA

-70 VVGFVNAGMMTLAQ
+70 VVGFVNAGMMSLAQ

-116 VGVILMLASKKTLV
+116 VGVILMLASKKTVV
-130 KNLGSIFTGFG
+130 KNLGAIFTGFG
-141 LLFLGIDLM
+141 LLFLGIDMM

-158 ESAGFMNFIVAVS
+158 DSAGFMNFIVTVS
-171 DSPLRPLF
+171 ESPLRPLF
-179 GILLG
+179 GIILG

-244 AVIHLLFNLL
+244 AVIHLLFNLI
-254 GTGMFILIALLTPYI
+254 GTGIFIIIALLTPYV

-274 ISSDPM
+274 LSPDPM

-289 FNVVSTIVL
+289 FNIVSTVVM
-298 FPFAKLLVKLSC
+298 FPFAKVLVKLSC
-310 LIVPGKDDSESEMHC
+310 LLVPGKDDSESEMHC
-325 RFIDDRLL
+325 KFIDDRLL

-341 QVGKEVARMAK
+341 QVSKEVARMAK

-359 TSAYALINRSD
+359 TSAHALINRSD
-370 KDLDKVMEKEEVIN
+370 KDLDKVMENEEIIN

-426 ATNLAEAAERNI
+426 AINLAEAAQHNI
-438 GDGLTFSD
+438 GEGLKFSD
-446 AARDEL
+446 PAREEL
-452 NQLCGSVITLLDRS
+452 NQLCGSVVTLLERS
-466 IEAFD
+466 MAAFD
-471 RQSLGDGE
+471 NQSLSDDE

-494 LTCQDAH
+494 LECQDSH

-506 RNECNTEAGMLYLN
+506 RKECNTEAGMLYLN

-538 ARSNNF
+538 ARS
-544 KNTLAFCRGMMY
+544 K
-556 NINRTFVRTKIQHS
+556 
-570 ERTEQYGRQTE
+570 
-581 SA
+581 

>member
-1 MSIANILSMA
+1 MSVANILSMA

-70 VVGFVNAGMMTLAQ
+70 VVGFVNAGMMSLAQ

-110 AAASVL
+110 AAAAVL
-116 VGVILMLASKKTLV
+116 VGVILMLASKKTVV
-130 KNLGSIFTGFG
+130 KNLGAIFTGFG
-141 LLFLGIDLM
+141 LLFLGIDMM

-158 ESAGFMNFIVAVS
+158 ESVGFMNFIVTVS
-171 DSPLRPLF
+171 ESPLRPLF
-179 GILLG
+179 GIILG

-244 AVIHLLFNLL
+244 AVIHLLFNLI
-254 GTGMFILIALLTPYI
+254 GTGIFILIALLTSYV

-274 ISSDPM
+274 LSPDPM

-289 FNVVSTIVL
+289 FNIVSTVVM
-298 FPFAKLLVKLSC
+298 FPFAKVLVKLSC
-310 LIVPGKDDSESEMHC
+310 LLVPGKDDSESEMHC
-325 RFIDDRLL
+325 KFIDDRLL

-341 QVGKEVARMAK
+341 QVSKEVARMAK

-359 TSAYALINRSD
+359 TSAHALINRSD
-370 KDLDKVMEKEEVIN
+370 KDLDKVMENEEVIN

-426 ATNLAEAAERNI
+426 AINLAEAAQHNI
-438 GDGLTFSD
+438 GEGLKFSD
-446 AARDEL
+446 PAREEL
-452 NQLCGSVITLLDRS
+452 NQLCGSVVTLLERS
-466 IEAFD
+466 MAAFD
-471 RQSLGDGE
+471 NQSLSDNE

-494 LTCQDAH
+494 LECQDSH

-538 ARSNNF
+538 ARS
-544 KNTLAFCRGMMY
+544 K
-556 NINRTFVRTKIQHS
+556 
-570 ERTEQYGRQTE
+570 
-581 SA
+581 

>member
-1 MSIANILSMA
+1 MSVANILSMA

-70 VVGFVNAGMMTLAQ
+70 VVGFVNAGMMSLAQ

-116 VGVILMLASKKTLV
+116 VGVILMLASKKTVV
-130 KNLGSIFTGFG
+130 KNLGAIFTGFG
-141 LLFLGIDLM
+141 LLFLGIDMM

-158 ESAGFMNFIVAVS
+158 DSAGFMNFIVTVS
-171 DSPLRPLF
+171 ESPLRPLF
-179 GILLG
+179 GIILG

-244 AVIHLLFNLL
+244 AVIHLLFNVI
-254 GTGMFILIALLTPYI
+254 GTGIFILIALLTPYV

-274 ISSDPM
+274 LSPDPM
-280 AQIAISHIV
+280 VQIAISHIV
-289 FNVVSTIVL
+289 FNIVSTVVM
-298 FPFAKLLVKLSC
+298 FPFAKVLVKLSC
-310 LIVPGKDDSESEMHC
+310 LLVPGKDDSESEMHC
-325 RFIDDRLL
+325 KFIDDRLL

-341 QVGKEVARMAK
+341 QVSKEVARMAK

-359 TSAYALINRSD
+359 TSAHALINRSD
-370 KDLDKVMEKEEVIN
+370 KDLDKVMENEEIIN

-426 ATNLAEAAERNI
+426 AINLAEAAQHNI
-438 GDGLTFSD
+438 GEGLKFSD
-446 AARDEL
+446 PAREEL
-452 NQLCGSVITLLDRS
+452 NQLCGSVVTLLERS
-466 IEAFD
+466 MAAFD
-471 RQSLGDGE
+471 NQSLSDNE

-494 LTCQDAH
+494 LECQDSH

-506 RNECNTEAGMLYLN
+506 RKECNTEAGMLYLN

-538 ARSNNF
+538 ARS
-544 KNTLAFCRGMMY
+544 K
-556 NINRTFVRTKIQHS
+556 
-570 ERTEQYGRQTE
+570 
-581 SA
+581 

>member
-1 MSIANILSMA
+1 MSVANILSMA

-70 VVGFVNAGMMTLAQ
+70 VVGFVNAGMMSLAQ

-110 AAASVL
+110 AAAAVL
-116 VGVILMLASKKTLV
+116 VGVILMLASKKTVV
-130 KNLGSIFTGFG
+130 KNLGAIFTGFG
-141 LLFLGIDLM
+141 LLFLGIDMM

-158 ESAGFMNFIVAVS
+158 DSAGFMNFIVTVS
-171 DSPLRPLF
+171 ESPLRPLF
-179 GILLG
+179 GIILG

-244 AVIHLLFNLL
+244 AVIHLLFNLI
-254 GTGMFILIALLTPYI
+254 GTGIFILIALLTPYV

-274 ISSDPM
+274 LSPDPM

-289 FNVVSTIVL
+289 FNIVSTVVM
-298 FPFAKLLVKLSC
+298 FPFAKVLVKLSC
-310 LIVPGKDDSESEMHC
+310 LLVPGKDDSESEMHC
-325 RFIDDRLL
+325 KFIDDRLL

-341 QVGKEVARMAK
+341 QVSKEVARMAK

-359 TSAYALINRSD
+359 TSAHALINRSN
-370 KDLDKVMEKEEVIN
+370 KDLDKVMENEEIIN

-426 ATNLAEAAERNI
+426 AINLAEAAQHNI
-438 GDGLTFSD
+438 GEGLKFSD
-446 AARDEL
+446 PAREEL
-452 NQLCGSVITLLDRS
+452 NQLCGSVVTLLERS
-466 IEAFD
+466 MAAFD
-471 RQSLGDGE
+471 NQSLSDNE

-494 LTCQDAH
+494 LECQDSH

-506 RNECNTEAGMLYLN
+506 RKECNTEAGMLYLN

-538 ARSNNF
+538 ARS
-544 KNTLAFCRGMMY
+544 K
-556 NINRTFVRTKIQHS
+556 
-570 ERTEQYGRQTE
+570 
-581 SA
+581 

>member
-1 MSIANILSMA
+1 MSVANILSMA

-70 VVGFVNAGMMTLAQ
+70 VVGFVNAGMMSLAQ

-110 AAASVL
+110 AAAAVL
-116 VGVILMLASKKTLV
+116 VGVILMLASKKTVV
-130 KNLGSIFTGFG
+130 KNLGAIVTGFG
-141 LLFLGIDLM
+141 LLFLGIDMM

-158 ESAGFMNFIVAVS
+158 ESAGFMNFIVTVS
-171 DSPLRPLF
+171 ESPLRPLF
-179 GILLG
+179 GIILG

-244 AVIHLLFNLL
+244 AVIHLLFNLI
-254 GTGMFILIALLTPYI
+254 GTGIFILIALLAPYV

-274 ISSDPM
+274 LSPDPM

-289 FNVVSTIVL
+289 FNIVSTVVM
-298 FPFAKLLVKLSC
+298 FPFAKVLVKLSC
-310 LIVPGKDDSESEMHC
+310 LLVPGKDDSESEMHC
-325 RFIDDRLL
+325 KFIDDRLL

-341 QVGKEVARMAK
+341 QVSKEVARMAK

-359 TSAYALINRSD
+359 TSAHALINRSD
-370 KDLDKVMEKEEVIN
+370 KDLDKVMENEDVIN

-426 ATNLAEAAERNI
+426 AINLAEAAQHNI
-438 GDGLTFSD
+438 GEGLKFSD
-446 AARDEL
+446 PAREEL
-452 NQLCGSVITLLDRS
+452 NQLCGSVVTLLERS
-466 IEAFD
+466 MAAFD
-471 RQSLGDGE
+471 NQSLSDNE

-494 LTCQDAH
+494 LECQDSH

-506 RNECNTEAGMLYLN
+506 RKECNTEAGMLYLN

-538 ARSNNF
+538 ARS
-544 KNTLAFCRGMMY
+544 K
-556 NINRTFVRTKIQHS
+556 
-570 ERTEQYGRQTE
+570 
-581 SA
+581 

>member
-1 MSIANILSMA
+1 MSVANILSMA

-70 VVGFVNAGMMTLAQ
+70 VVGFVNAGMMSLAQ

-110 AAASVL
+110 AAAAVL
-116 VGVILMLASKKTLV
+116 VGVILMLASKKTVV
-130 KNLGSIFTGFG
+130 KNLGAIFTGFG
-141 LLFLGIDLM
+141 LLFLGIDMM

-158 ESAGFMNFIVAVS
+158 DSAGLMNFIVTVS
-171 DSPLRPLF
+171 ESPLRPLF
-179 GILLG
+179 GIILG

-244 AVIHLLFNLL
+244 AVIHLLFNLI
-254 GTGMFILIALLTPYI
+254 GTGIFILIALLTPYV

-274 ISSDPM
+274 LSPDPM

-289 FNVVSTIVL
+289 FNIVSTVVM
-298 FPFAKLLVKLSC
+298 FPFAKALVKLSC
-310 LIVPGKDDSESEMHC
+310 LLVPGKDDSESEMHC
-325 RFIDDRLL
+325 KFIDDRLL

-341 QVGKEVARMAK
+341 QVSKEVARMAK

-359 TSAYALINRSD
+359 TSAHALINRSD
-370 KDLDKVMEKEEVIN
+370 KDLDKVMENEEIIN

-426 ATNLAEAAERNI
+426 AINLAEAAQHNI
-438 GDGLTFSD
+438 GEGLKFSD
-446 AARDEL
+446 PAREEL
-452 NQLCGSVITLLDRS
+452 NQLCGSVVTLLERS
-466 IEAFD
+466 MAAFD
-471 RQSLGDGE
+471 NQSLSDDE

-494 LTCQDAH
+494 LECQDSH

-506 RNECNTEAGMLYLN
+506 RKECNTEAGMLYLN

-538 ARSNNF
+538 ARS
-544 KNTLAFCRGMMY
+544 K
-556 NINRTFVRTKIQHS
+556 
-570 ERTEQYGRQTE
+570 
-581 SA
+581 

>member
-1 MSIANILSMA
+1 MSVANILSMA

-70 VVGFVNAGMMTLAQ
+70 VVGFVNAGMMSLAQ

-110 AAASVL
+110 AAAAVL
-116 VGVILMLASKKTLV
+116 VGVILMLASKKTVV
-130 KNLGSIFTGFG
+130 KNLGAIFTGFG
-141 LLFLGIDLM
+141 LLFLGIDMM

-158 ESAGFMNFIVAVS
+158 DSAGFMNFIVTVS
-171 DSPLRPLF
+171 ESPLRPLF
-179 GILLG
+179 GIILG

-244 AVIHLLFNLL
+244 AVIHLLFNVI
-254 GTGMFILIALLTPYI
+254 GTGIFILIALLTPYV

-274 ISSDPM
+274 LSPDPM

-289 FNVVSTIVL
+289 FNIVSTVIM
-298 FPFAKLLVKLSC
+298 FPFAKVLVKLSC
-310 LIVPGKDDSESEMHC
+310 LLVPGKDDSESEMHC
-325 RFIDDRLL
+325 KFIDDRLL

-341 QVGKEVARMAK
+341 QVSKEVARMAK

-359 TSAYALINRSD
+359 TSAHALINRSD
-370 KDLDKVMEKEEVIN
+370 KDLDKVMENEEVIN

-426 ATNLAEAAERNI
+426 AINLAEAAQHNI
-438 GDGLTFSD
+438 GDGLKFSD
-446 AARDEL
+446 PAREEL
-452 NQLCGSVITLLDRS
+452 NQLCGSVVTLLERS
-466 IEAFD
+466 MAAFD
-471 RQSLGDGE
+471 NQSLSDDE

-494 LTCQDAH
+494 LECQDSH

-506 RNECNTEAGMLYLN
+506 RKECNTEAGMLYLN

-538 ARSNNF
+538 ARS
-544 KNTLAFCRGMMY
+544 K
-556 NINRTFVRTKIQHS
+556 
-570 ERTEQYGRQTE
+570 
-581 SA
+581 

>member
-1 MSIANILSMA
+1 MSVANILSMA

-70 VVGFVNAGMMTLAQ
+70 VVGFVNAGMMSLAQ

-110 AAASVL
+110 AAAAVL
-116 VGVILMLASKKTLV
+116 VGVILMLASKKTVV
-130 KNLGSIFTGFG
+130 KNLGAIFTGFG
-141 LLFLGIDLM
+141 LLFLGIDMM

-158 ESAGFMNFIVAVS
+158 ESAGFMNFIVTVS
-171 DSPLRPLF
+171 ESPLRPLF
-179 GILLG
+179 GIILG

-244 AVIHLLFNLL
+244 AVIHLLFSVI
-254 GTGMFILIALLTPYI
+254 GTGIFILIALLAPYV

-274 ISSDPM
+274 LSPDPM

-289 FNVVSTIVL
+289 FNIVSTVIM
-298 FPFAKLLVKLSC
+298 FPFAKVLVKLSC
-310 LIVPGKDDSESEMHC
+310 LLVPGKDDSESEMHC
-325 RFIDDRLL
+325 KFIDDRLL

-341 QVGKEVARMAK
+341 QVSKEVARMAK

-359 TSAYALINRSD
+359 TSAHALINRSD
-370 KDLDKVMEKEEVIN
+370 KDLDKVMENEEIIN

-426 ATNLAEAAERNI
+426 AINLAEAAQHNI
-438 GDGLTFSD
+438 GEGLKFSD
-446 AARDEL
+446 PAREEL
-452 NQLCGSVITLLDRS
+452 NQLCGSVVTLLERS
-466 IEAFD
+466 MAAFD
-471 RQSLGDGE
+471 NQSLSDNE

-494 LTCQDAH
+494 LECQDSH

-506 RNECNTEAGMLYLN
+506 RKECNTEAGMLYLN

-538 ARSNNF
+538 ARS
-544 KNTLAFCRGMMY
+544 K
-556 NINRTFVRTKIQHS
+556 
-570 ERTEQYGRQTE
+570 
-581 SA
+581 

>member
-1 MSIANILSMA
+1 MSVANILSMA

-70 VVGFVNAGMMTLAQ
+70 VVGFVNAGMMSLAQ

-110 AAASVL
+110 AAAAVL
-116 VGVILMLASKKTLV
+116 VGVILMLASKKTVV
-130 KNLGSIFTGFG
+130 KNLGAIFTGFG
-141 LLFLGIDLM
+141 LLFLGIDMM

-158 ESAGFMNFIVAVS
+158 ESAGFMNFIVTVS
-171 DSPLRPLF
+171 ESPLRPLF
-179 GILLG
+179 GIILG

-223 IGTCLTALF
+223 IGTCLAALF

-244 AVIHLLFNLL
+244 AVIHLLFNLI
-254 GTGMFILIALLTPYI
+254 GTGIFILIALLAPYV

-274 ISSDPM
+274 LSPDPM

-289 FNVVSTIVL
+289 FNIVSTVVM
-298 FPFAKLLVKLSC
+298 FPFANVLVKLSC
-310 LIVPGKDDSESEMHC
+310 LLVPGKDDSESEMHC
-325 RFIDDRLL
+325 KFIDDRLL

-341 QVGKEVARMAK
+341 QVSKEVARMAK

-359 TSAYALINRSD
+359 TSAHALINRSN
-370 KDLDKVMEKEEVIN
+370 KDLDKVMENEEIIN

-426 ATNLAEAAERNI
+426 AINLAEAAQHNI
-438 GDGLTFSD
+438 GEGLKFSD
-446 AARDEL
+446 PAREEL
-452 NQLCGSVITLLDRS
+452 NQLCGSVVTLLERS
-466 IEAFD
+466 MAAFD
-471 RQSLGDGE
+471 NQSLSDNE

-494 LTCQDAH
+494 LECQDSH

-506 RNECNTEAGMLYLN
+506 RKECNTEAGMLYLN

-538 ARSNNF
+538 ARS
-544 KNTLAFCRGMMY
+544 K
-556 NINRTFVRTKIQHS
+556 
-570 ERTEQYGRQTE
+570 
-581 SA
+581 

>member
-1 MSIANILSMA
+1 MSVANILSMA

-70 VVGFVNAGMMTLAQ
+70 VVGFVNAGMMSLAQ

-116 VGVILMLASKKTLV
+116 VGVIFMLASKKTVV
-130 KNLGSIFTGFG
+130 KNLGAIFTGFG
-141 LLFLGIDLM
+141 LLFLGIDMM

-158 ESAGFMNFIVAVS
+158 ESAGFMNFIVTVS
-171 DSPLRPLF
+171 ESPLRPLF
-179 GILLG
+179 GIILG
-184 IVMTAVLQ
+184 LVMTAVLQ

-200 LQTLAMQG
+200 LQTLALQG
-208 LVPLKFSVF
+208 LVPLKFSIF

-223 IGTCLTALF
+223 IGTCLTALV

-244 AVIHLLFNLL
+244 AVIHLLFNVI
-254 GTGMFILIALLTPYI
+254 GTVIFIFIAMFTPYVS
-269 EWIEK
+269 WIEK
-274 ISSDPM
+274 LSDDPM

-289 FNVVSTIVL
+289 FNVVSTLIM
-298 FPFAKLLVKLSC
+298 FPFANLLVKLSC

-325 RFIDDRLL
+325 KFIDDRLL

-341 QVGKEVARMAK
+341 QVGNEVARMAK
-352 LARDNFE
+352 LARYNFE
-359 TSAYALINRSD
+359 TSAHALINRSE
-370 KDLDKVMEKEEVIN
+370 KNLDKVLENEEIIN
-384 YLNHHITSYLVK
+384 YLNHNITSYLVK
-396 LNALDITDSD
+396 LNALDITDGD

-426 ATNLAEAAERNI
+426 AINLAEAAQHNI
-438 GDGLTFSD
+438 GDGLKFSD
-446 AARDEL
+446 SAKEEL
-452 NQLCGSVITLLDRS
+452 NRLCDSVVSLLERS

-471 RQSLGDGE
+471 NQSLSDEE
-479 AKELSDLEEHIDDLT
+479 AKELSELEEHIDDLT
-494 LTCQDAH
+494 LECQDSH

-506 RNECNTEAGMLYLN
+506 RKECNTEAGMLYLN

-538 ARSNNF
+538 ARS
-544 KNTLAFCRGMMY
+544 K
-556 NINRTFVRTKIQHS
+556 
-570 ERTEQYGRQTE
+570 
-581 SA
+581 

>member
-289 FNVVSTIVL
+289 FNVVSTVVL

-421 RVGDH
+421 RIGDH

-466 IEAFD
+466 IEAFNN
-471 RQSLGDGE
+471 QSLGDGE

-538 ARSNNF
+538 ARS
-544 KNTLAFCRGMMY
+544 K
-556 NINRTFVRTKIQHS
+556 
-570 ERTEQYGRQTE
+570 
-581 SA
+581 

>member
-1 MSIANILSMA
+1 MSVANILSMA

-70 VVGFVNAGMMTLAQ
+70 VVGFVNAGMMSLAQ

-110 AAASVL
+110 AAAAVL
-116 VGVILMLASKKTLV
+116 VGVILMLASKKTVV
-130 KNLGSIFTGFG
+130 KNLGAIFTGFG
-141 LLFLGIDLM
+141 LLFLGIDMM

-158 ESAGFMNFIVAVS
+158 ESAGFMNFIVTVS
-171 DSPLRPLF
+171 ESPLRPLF
-179 GILLG
+179 GIILG

-244 AVIHLLFNLL
+244 AVIHLLFNLI
-254 GTGMFILIALLTPYI
+254 GTGIFILIALLTPYV

-274 ISSDPM
+274 LSPDPM

-289 FNVVSTIVL
+289 FNIVSTVVM
-298 FPFAKLLVKLSC
+298 FPFAKVLVKLSC
-310 LIVPGKDDSESEMHC
+310 LLVPGKDDSESEMHC
-325 RFIDDRLL
+325 KFIDDRLL

-341 QVGKEVARMAK
+341 QVSKEVARMAK
-352 LARDNFE
+352 HARDNFE
-359 TSAYALINRSD
+359 ASAHALINRSD
-370 KDLDKVMEKEEVIN
+370 KDLDKVMENEEIIN

-426 ATNLAEAAERNI
+426 AINLAEAAQHNI
-438 GDGLTFSD
+438 GEGLKFSD
-446 AARDEL
+446 PAREEL
-452 NQLCGSVITLLDRS
+452 NQLCGSVVTLLERS
-466 IEAFD
+466 MAAFD
-471 RQSLGDGE
+471 NQSLSDNE

-494 LTCQDAH
+494 LECQDSH

-506 RNECNTEAGMLYLN
+506 RKECNTEAGMLYLN

-538 ARSNNF
+538 ARS
-544 KNTLAFCRGMMY
+544 K
-556 NINRTFVRTKIQHS
+556 
-570 ERTEQYGRQTE
+570 
-581 SA
+581 

>member
-1 MSIANILSMA
+1 MSVANILSMA

-70 VVGFVNAGMMTLAQ
+70 VVGFVNAGMMSLAQ

-110 AAASVL
+110 AAAAVL
-116 VGVILMLASKKTLV
+116 VGVILMLASKKTVV
-130 KNLGSIFTGFG
+130 KNLGAIFTGFG
-141 LLFLGIDLM
+141 LLFLGIDMM

-158 ESAGFMNFIVAVS
+158 ESAGFMNFIVTVS
-171 DSPLRPLF
+171 ESPLRPLF
-179 GILLG
+179 GIILG

-244 AVIHLLFNLL
+244 AVIHLLFNLI
-254 GTGMFILIALLTPYI
+254 GTGIFILIALLAPYV

-274 ISSDPM
+274 LSPDPM

-289 FNVVSTIVL
+289 FNIVSTVVM
-298 FPFAKLLVKLSC
+298 FPFAKVLVKLSC
-310 LIVPGKDDSESEMHC
+310 LLVPGKDDSESEMHC
-325 RFIDDRLL
+325 KFIDDRLL

-341 QVGKEVARMAK
+341 QVSKEVARMAK

-359 TSAYALINRSD
+359 TSAHALINRSD
-370 KDLDKVMEKEEVIN
+370 KDLDKVMENEEVIN

-426 ATNLAEAAERNI
+426 AINLAEAAQHNI
-438 GDGLTFSD
+438 GEGLKFSD
-446 AARDEL
+446 PAREEL
-452 NQLCGSVITLLDRS
+452 NQLCGSVVTLLERS
-466 IEAFD
+466 MAAFD
-471 RQSLGDGE
+471 NQSLSDNE

-494 LTCQDAH
+494 LECQDSH

-506 RNECNTEAGMLYLN
+506 RKECNTEAGMLYLN

-538 ARSNNF
+538 ARS
-544 KNTLAFCRGMMY
+544 K
-556 NINRTFVRTKIQHS
+556 
-570 ERTEQYGRQTE
+570 
-581 SA
+581 

>member
-1 MSIANILSMA
+1 MSVANILSMA

-70 VVGFVNAGMMTLAQ
+70 VVGFVNAGMMSLAQ

-110 AAASVL
+110 AAAAVL
-116 VGVILMLASKKTLV
+116 VGVILMLASKKTVV
-130 KNLGSIFTGFG
+130 KNLGAIFTGFG
-141 LLFLGIDLM
+141 LLFLGIDMM

-158 ESAGFMNFIVAVS
+158 ESAGFMNFIVTVS
-171 DSPLRPLF
+171 ESPLRPLF
-179 GILLG
+179 GIILG

-244 AVIHLLFNLL
+244 AVIHLLFNLI
-254 GTGMFILIALLTPYI
+254 GTGIFILIALLAPYV

-274 ISSDPM
+274 LSPDPM

-289 FNVVSTIVL
+289 FNIVSTIIM
-298 FPFAKLLVKLSC
+298 FPFANILVKLSC
-310 LIVPGKDDSESEMHC
+310 LLVPGKDDSESEMHC
-325 RFIDDRLL
+325 KFIDDRLL

-341 QVGKEVARMAK
+341 QVSKEVARMAK

-359 TSAYALINRSD
+359 TSAHALINRSD
-370 KDLDKVMEKEEVIN
+370 KDLDKVMENEEIIN

-426 ATNLAEAAERNI
+426 AINLAEAAQHNI
-438 GDGLTFSD
+438 GEGLKFSD
-446 AARDEL
+446 PAREEL
-452 NQLCGSVITLLDRS
+452 NQLCGSVVTLLERS
-466 IEAFD
+466 MAAFD
-471 RQSLGDGE
+471 NQSLSDNE

-494 LTCQDAH
+494 LECQDSH

-506 RNECNTEAGMLYLN
+506 RKECNTEAGMLYLN

-538 ARSNNF
+538 ARS
-544 KNTLAFCRGMMY
+544 K
-556 NINRTFVRTKIQHS
+556 
-570 ERTEQYGRQTE
+570 
-581 SA
+581 